1 VGTSQAA
8 VDTTPLGDIFA
19 QSVGT
24 NTSQVVSGI
33 PLTGNPV
40 FVRLWWRVGT
50 TWTSTASTYQ
60 TQGSGGSPPANQAP
74 NGFINTPSSN
84 QTITVGGTVN
94 FTGTGTDPDNNLPLT
109 HLWTFGTGSGIANST
124 VEDPGSVTF
133 NTAGVFTVT
142 YTVRDGLNLAD
153 PNPATVQ
160 VTVNTAA
167 GGFAAYNDLAWAT
180 GQLTSNITTITSPNG
195 GSGLPSSGQLIDY
208 ATGLSTPVTLTVT
221 GGSFSGDSQAGHGAN
236 PVSGT
241 DAHSLFNGKVSG
253 LGAIS
258 YIDQAGSSLVLTFTG
273 LDSSKDYDLA
283 FYAHRDKYD
292 WSRASLVTLSG
303 QDSFTNTSSV
313 ATDNPN
319 ESGGVLFTGPNDT
332 STRLPADNDN
342 GYVAR
347 FSNIDPGSD
356 GRVVLTIS
364 FDGTTP
370 FTGKYGSAVRLQ
382 EY

>member
-1 VGTSQAA
+1 VAGQD
-8 VDTTPLGDIFA
+8 VF
-19 QSVGT
+19 
-24 NTSQVVSGI
+24 
-33 PLTGNPV
+33 LTFWAP
-40 FVRLWWRVGT
+40 
-50 TWTSTASTYQ
+50 A
-60 TQGSGGSPPANQAP
+60 GSGGVYRTGGSGDTTWYITGSNQSGVIDWGGLTISGTRSWVYDAELVT
-74 NGFINTPSSN
+74 INTTSGAPIITSQPN
-84 QTITVGGTVN
+84 NLTVTAPAGATFTVGASG
-94 FTGTGTDPDNNLPLT
+94 DPVLTYQWRRNGVNLP
-109 HLWTFGTGSGIANST
+109 GATGSSYTLNPTNAAADNGAQFDVIVNNPVGPA
-124 VEDPGSVTF
+124 VTS
-133 NTAGVFTVT
+133 AV
-142 YTVRDGLNLAD
+142 
-153 PNPATVQ
+153 ATL
-160 VTVNTAA
+160 TVNTTSGA
-167 GGFAAYNDLAWAT
+167 GFVAYNDLAWAT